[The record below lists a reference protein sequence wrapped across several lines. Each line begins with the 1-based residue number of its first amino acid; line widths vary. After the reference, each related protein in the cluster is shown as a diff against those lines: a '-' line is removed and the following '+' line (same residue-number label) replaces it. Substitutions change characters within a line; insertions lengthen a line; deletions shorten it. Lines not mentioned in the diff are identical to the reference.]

1 MTALNVIELETAK
14 QPQFSVIWLHG
25 LGASADDFVPV
36 AKALNLPREHAVRF
50 IFPQAPQQ
58 PVTVNGGYIMPAWYD
73 ILEMSALA
81 RKVDSAG
88 ILRIIEQI
96 EQLIVL
102 ETQRGV
108 ATSHIFLAGFSQ
120 GGAIAYQTALAYPER
135 LAGVIALSTYMAEP
149 AKITQH
155 MQAAQ
160 AQLPVFVAHGRA
172 DDVVSLALGQHAFAT
187 LQALGCQPQWHDYPM
202 RHEVCMP
209 EIDAIRQWLIE
220 QMVHVAG

>member
-1 MTALNVIELETAK
+1 MTALNVIELETAI

-36 AKALNLPREHAVRF
+36 VKALNLPSIPAIRF
-50 IFPQAPQQ
+50 IFPNAPQQ
-58 PVTVNGGYIMPAWYD
+58 AVTVNGGYIMPAWYD

-88 ILRIIEQI
+88 ILRSVKQI
-96 EQLIVL
+96 EQLIVR
-102 ETQRGV
+102 ENQRGIL
-108 ATSHIFLAGFSQ
+108 TSHIFLAGFSQ
-120 GGAIAYQTALAYPER
+120 GGAIAYQAALTYSER
-135 LAGVIALSTYMAEP
+135 LAGVIALSTYMAKP
-149 AKITQH
+149 AYITQH
-155 MQAAQ
+155 MQPAQ

-172 DDVVSLALGQHAFAT
+172 DDVVSLALGQQAFAT
-187 LQALGCQPQWHDYPM
+187 LQTLGCQPQWHDYSM

>member
-1 MTALNVIELETAK
+1 MAALNVIELETAI
-14 QPQFSVIWLHG
+14 QPQFSIIWLHG

-36 AKALNLPREHAVRF
+36 AKALNLPREPAVRF

-88 ILRIIEQI
+88 ILRSIKQI
-96 EQLIVL
+96 EQLIVR
-102 ETQRGV
+102 ENQRGV
-108 ATSHIFLAGFSQ
+108 ATSDIFLAGFSQ

-155 MQAAQ
+155 MQSAQ
-160 AQLPVFVAHGRA
+160 AQLAVFVAHGRA
-172 DDVVSLALGQHAFAT
+172 DDVVSLGLGQQAFAT
-187 LQALGCQPQWHDYPM
+187 LQMLGCQPQWHDYPM

>member
-1 MTALNVIELETAK
+1 
-14 QPQFSVIWLHG
+14 
-25 LGASADDFVPV
+25 
-36 AKALNLPREHAVRF
+36 
-50 IFPQAPQQ
+50 
-58 PVTVNGGYIMPAWYD
+58 MPAWYD

-88 ILRIIEQI
+88 ILRSIKQI
-96 EQLIVL
+96 EQLIVR
-102 ETQRGV
+102 ENQRGV
-108 ATSHIFLAGFSQ
+108 ATSDIFLAGFSQ

-155 MQAAQ
+155 MQPAQ

-172 DDVVSLALGQHAFAT
+172 DDVVSLGLGQQAFAT
-187 LQALGCQPQWHDYPM
+187 LQMLGCQPQWHDYPM

>member
-1 MTALNVIELETAK
+1 MTALNVIELETAI

-36 AKALNLPREHAVRF
+36 AKALNLPPQHAVRF

-88 ILRIIEQI
+88 ILRSIKQI
-96 EQLIVL
+96 EQLIVR
-102 ETQRGV
+102 ENQRGV
-108 ATSHIFLAGFSQ
+108 ATSDIFLAGFSQ

-155 MQAAQ
+155 MQPAQ

-172 DDVVSLALGQHAFAT
+172 DDVVSLGLGQQAFAT
-187 LQALGCQPQWHDYPM
+187 LQMLGCQPQWHDYPM

-209 EIDAIRQWLIE
+209 EIDAIRHWLIE

>member
-1 MTALNVIELETAK
+1 MTALNVIELETAI

-36 AKALNLPREHAVRF
+36 AKALNLPPQHAVRF

-88 ILRIIEQI
+88 ILRSIKQI
-96 EQLIVL
+96 EQLIVR
-102 ETQRGV
+102 ENQRGV
-108 ATSHIFLAGFSQ
+108 ATSDIFLAGFSQ

-155 MQAAQ
+155 MQPAQ
-160 AQLPVFVAHGRA
+160 AQLPVFVGHGRA
-172 DDVVSLALGQHAFAT
+172 DDVVSLALGQQAFAT
-187 LQALGCQPQWHDYPM
+187 LQMLGCQPQWHDYPM